1 MMFLY
6 PDTIIDQV
14 MIEYKEFRKIYFQ
27 HYRKKYS
34 KYIPYKKI
42 LRKIDKNWQIYRYN
56 NSIDTEVCHKIIKQ
70 NKKFRWN
77 YVLEEVKYY

>member
-1 MMFLY
+1 MMFIY

-27 HYRKKYS
+27 RYRKKYS
-34 KYIPYKKI
+34 K
-42 LRKIDKNWQIYRYN
+42 YN